1 MSSNVINY
9 PTMQNFKAIFF
20 DFDGTIADTVNGI
33 LATMTATFK
42 ELNLSVPQQDAM
54 KSTIGMLLGDALQ
67 QLGNLD
73 DSQRVIAVK
82 TYQRLFRE
90 VELPNTRIFPGVSQ
104 TLQTLKSRGVKM
116 AIVTSRGI
124 ESLRLI
130 LTQNNI
136 LEYFDELVTRD
147 NGFKPKPAPEMV
159 NYLLQKMHL
168 APSDVLVV
176 GDTTFDIDMGTAAGC
191 KTCAVTY
198 GNHSAE
204 RLATSKCDWMVGRF
218 EEIAEVY
225 NA

>member
-1 MSSNVINY
+1 
-9 PTMQNFKAIFF
+9 MQNFKAIFF

-42 ELNLSVPQQDAM
+42 ELNLPIPPQDAM

-147 NGFKPKPAPEMV
+147 NGFKPKPAPDMV
-159 NYLLQKMHL
+159 NYLLQKMSL

-218 EEIAEVY
+218 DEIA
-225 NA
+225 NI

>member
-1 MSSNVINY
+1 
-9 PTMQNFKAIFF
+9 MQNFKAIFF

-42 ELNLSVPQQDAM
+42 ELNLPIPPQDAM

-73 DSQRVIAVK
+73 DAQRVLAVK

-147 NGFKPKPAPEMV
+147 NGFKPKPAPDMV
-159 NYLLQKMHL
+159 NYLLQKMNL

-218 EEIAEVY
+218 DEIAEVY

>member
-1 MSSNVINY
+1 
-9 PTMQNFKAIFF
+9 MQNFKAIFF

-42 ELNLSVPQQDAM
+42 ELHLPVPPQDAM
-54 KSTIGMLLGDALQ
+54 KSTIGMLLGDAFQ

-73 DSQRVIAVK
+73 DTQRVLAVK

-147 NGFKPKPAPEMV
+147 NGFKPKPAPDMV
-159 NYLLQKMHL
+159 NYLLQKMNL

-176 GDTTFDIDMGTAAGC
+176 GDTTFDIDMGAAAGC

-198 GNHSAE
+198 GNHSAD

-218 EEIAEVY
+218 DEIAEV
-225 NA
+225 

>member
-1 MSSNVINY
+1 
-9 PTMQNFKAIFF
+9 MQNFKAIFF

-42 ELNLSVPQQDAM
+42 ELNLPIPPQDAM

-73 DSQRVIAVK
+73 DTQRVLAVK

-147 NGFKPKPAPEMV
+147 NGFKPKPAPDMV
-159 NYLLQKMHL
+159 NYLLQKMNL

-176 GDTTFDIDMGTAAGC
+176 GDTTFDIDMGAAAGC

-218 EEIAEVY
+218 EEIAEV
-225 NA
+225 

>member
-1 MSSNVINY
+1 
-9 PTMQNFKAIFF
+9 MQNFKAIFF

-42 ELNLSVPQQDAM
+42 ELNLPVPPQDAM

-73 DSQRVIAVK
+73 DSQRVLAVK

-147 NGFKPKPAPEMV
+147 NGFKPKPAPDMV
-159 NYLLQKMHL
+159 NYLLKKMSL

-218 EEIAEVY
+218 EEIAEV
-225 NA
+225 

>member
-1 MSSNVINY
+1 
-9 PTMQNFKAIFF
+9 MQNFKAIFF

-42 ELNLSVPQQDAM
+42 ELNLPVPPQDAM

-147 NGFKPKPAPEMV
+147 NGFKPKPAPDMV
-159 NYLLQKMHL
+159 NYLLQKMSL

-176 GDTTFDIDMGTAAGC
+176 GDTTFDINMSTAAGC
-191 KTCAVTY
+191 KTCAGTY

-218 EEIAEVY
+218 EEIAEV
-225 NA
+225 

>member
-1 MSSNVINY
+1 
-9 PTMQNFKAIFF
+9 MQNFKAIFF

-42 ELNLSVPQQDAM
+42 ELNLPIPPQDAM

-73 DSQRVIAVK
+73 DSQRVLAVK

-147 NGFKPKPAPEMV
+147 NGFKPKPAPDMV
-159 NYLLQKMHL
+159 NYLLKKMSL

-218 EEIAEVY
+218 EEIAEV
-225 NA
+225 

>member
-1 MSSNVINY
+1 MK
-9 PTMQNFKAIFF
+9 TNFKAIFF

-42 ELNLSVPQQDAM
+42 ELNLPVPPQDAM

-73 DSQRVIAVK
+73 DSQRVLAVK

-147 NGFKPKPAPEMV
+147 NGFKPKPAPDMV
-159 NYLLQKMHL
+159 NYLLQKMSL

-198 GNHSAE
+198 GNHSAD

-218 EEIAEVY
+218 DEIANIS

>member
-1 MSSNVINY
+1 MK
-9 PTMQNFKAIFF
+9 TNFNAIFF

-42 ELNLSVPQQDAM
+42 ELHLPVPPQDAM

-104 TLQTLKSRGVKM
+104 TLQILKSRGVKM

-130 LTQNNI
+130 LTQNSI

-147 NGFKPKPAPEMV
+147 NGFKPKPAPDMV
-159 NYLLQKMHL
+159 NYLLQKMNL

-218 EEIAEVY
+218 DEIAEVY

>member
-1 MSSNVINY
+1 
-9 PTMQNFKAIFF
+9 MQNFKAIFF

-42 ELNLSVPQQDAM
+42 ELNLPVPPQDAM

-73 DSQRVIAVK
+73 DSQRVLAVK

-147 NGFKPKPAPEMV
+147 NGFKPKPAPDMV
-159 NYLLQKMHL
+159 NYLLQKMNL

-198 GNHSAE
+198 GNHSAD

>member
-1 MSSNVINY
+1 MK
-9 PTMQNFKAIFF
+9 TNFKAIFF

-42 ELNLSVPQQDAM
+42 ELNLPVPPQDAM

-136 LEYFDELVTRD
+136 LDYFDELVTRD
-147 NGFKPKPAPEMV
+147 NGFKPKPAPDMV
-159 NYLLQKMHL
+159 NYLLQKMNL

-176 GDTTFDIDMGTAAGC
+176 GDTTFDIDMGAAAGC

-218 EEIAEVY
+218 DEIAEV
-225 NA
+225 

>member
-1 MSSNVINY
+1 
-9 PTMQNFKAIFF
+9 MQNFKAIFF

-42 ELNLSVPQQDAM
+42 ELDLPIPPQDAM

-73 DSQRVIAVK
+73 DSQRVLAVK

-147 NGFKPKPAPEMV
+147 NGFKPKPAPDMV
-159 NYLLQKMHL
+159 NYLLQKMNL

-218 EEIAEVY
+218 DEIAEV
-225 NA
+225 

>member
-1 MSSNVINY
+1 MK
-9 PTMQNFKAIFF
+9 TNFKAIFF

-42 ELNLSVPQQDAM
+42 ELNLPVPPQDAM

-73 DSQRVIAVK
+73 DSQRVLAVK

-147 NGFKPKPAPEMV
+147 NGFKPKPAPDMV
-159 NYLLQKMHL
+159 NYLLQKMSL

-204 RLATSKCDWMVGRF
+204 RLATSKCDWMVERF
-218 EEIAEVY
+218 EEIAEV
-225 NA
+225 

>member
-1 MSSNVINY
+1 
-9 PTMQNFKAIFF
+9 
-20 DFDGTIADTVNGI
+20 
-33 LATMTATFK
+33 MTATFK
-42 ELNLSVPQQDAM
+42 ELNLPVPPQDAM

-147 NGFKPKPAPEMV
+147 NGFKPKPAPDMV
-159 NYLLQKMHL
+159 NYLLQKMSL

-176 GDTTFDIDMGTAAGC
+176 GDTTFDIDMGAAAGC

-218 EEIAEVY
+218 DEIAEVS

>member
-1 MSSNVINY
+1 
-9 PTMQNFKAIFF
+9 MQNFKAIFF

-42 ELNLSVPQQDAM
+42 ELNLPIPPQDAL

-73 DSQRVIAVK
+73 DAQRVLAVK

-147 NGFKPKPAPEMV
+147 NGFKPKPAPDMV
-159 NYLLQKMHL
+159 NYLLQKMSL

-218 EEIAEVY
+218 EEIAEV
-225 NA
+225 

>member
-1 MSSNVINY
+1 MK
-9 PTMQNFKAIFF
+9 TNFKAIFF

-42 ELNLSVPQQDAM
+42 ELNLPVPPQDAM

-73 DSQRVIAVK
+73 DTQRVLAVK

-104 TLQTLKSRGVKM
+104 TLQQLRSQGIKM
-116 AIVTSRGI
+116 AIVTSRGV

-130 LTQNNI
+130 LTRNNI

-147 NGFKPKPAPEMV
+147 NGFKPKPAPDMV
-159 NYLLQKMHL
+159 NYLLQKMSL
-168 APSDVLVV
+168 TPSDVLVV

-218 EEIAEVY
+218 EEIANIS

>member
-1 MSSNVINY
+1 
-9 PTMQNFKAIFF
+9 MQNFKAIFF

-42 ELNLSVPQQDAM
+42 ELNLPIPPQDAM

-73 DSQRVIAVK
+73 DTQRVLAVK

-147 NGFKPKPAPEMV
+147 NGFKPKPAPDMV
-159 NYLLQKMHL
+159 NFLLQKMNL

-176 GDTTFDIDMGTAAGC
+176 GDTTFDIDMGAAAGC

-218 EEIAEVY
+218 DEIA
-225 NA
+225 NI

>member
-1 MSSNVINY
+1 
-9 PTMQNFKAIFF
+9 MQNFKAIFF

-42 ELNLSVPQQDAM
+42 ELHLPVPPQDAM

-73 DSQRVIAVK
+73 DAQRVLAVK

-90 VELPNTRIFPGVSQ
+90 VELPNTRIFPGVAQ

-147 NGFKPKPAPEMV
+147 NGFKPKPAPDMV
-159 NYLLQKMHL
+159 NYLLQKMNL

-204 RLATSKCDWMVGRF
+204 RLATSKCDWMVGWGRR
-218 EEIAEVY
+218 
-225 NA
+225 

>member
-1 MSSNVINY
+1 
-9 PTMQNFKAIFF
+9 MQNFKAIFF

-42 ELNLSVPQQDAM
+42 ELNLPVPPQDAM

-147 NGFKPKPAPEMV
+147 NGFKPKPAPDMV
-159 NYLLQKMHL
+159 NYLLQKMNL

-176 GDTTFDIDMGTAAGC
+176 GDTTFDIDMGAAAGC

-198 GNHSAE
+198 GNHSAD

-218 EEIAEVY
+218 DEIAEV
-225 NA
+225 

>member
-1 MSSNVINY
+1 MK
-9 PTMQNFKAIFF
+9 TNFKAIFF

-42 ELNLSVPQQDAM
+42 ELNLPVPPQDAM

-73 DSQRVIAVK
+73 DSQRVLAVK

-147 NGFKPKPAPEMV
+147 NGFKPKPAPDMV
-159 NYLLQKMHL
+159 NYLLQKMSL

-198 GNHSAE
+198 GNHSAD

-218 EEIAEVY
+218 EEIANIS

>member
-1 MSSNVINY
+1 
-9 PTMQNFKAIFF
+9 MQNFKAIFF

-42 ELNLSVPQQDAM
+42 ELDLPIPPQDAM

-73 DSQRVIAVK
+73 DSQRVLAVK

-147 NGFKPKPAPEMV
+147 NGFKPKPAPDMV
-159 NYLLQKMHL
+159 NYLLQKMNL

-218 EEIAEVY
+218 DEIAEVY

>member
-1 MSSNVINY
+1 
-9 PTMQNFKAIFF
+9 MQNFKAIFF

-42 ELNLSVPQQDAM
+42 ELNLPVPPQDAM

-147 NGFKPKPAPEMV
+147 NGFKPKPAPDMV
-159 NYLLQKMHL
+159 NYLLKKMNL

-218 EEIAEVY
+218 DEIAEV
-225 NA
+225 

>member
-1 MSSNVINY
+1 
-9 PTMQNFKAIFF
+9 MQNFKAIFF

-42 ELNLSVPQQDAM
+42 ELNLPVPPQDAM

-73 DSQRVIAVK
+73 DSQRVLAVK

-147 NGFKPKPAPEMV
+147 NGFKPKPAPDMV
-159 NYLLQKMHL
+159 NYLLQKMSL

>member
-1 MSSNVINY
+1 
-9 PTMQNFKAIFF
+9 MQNFKAIFF

-42 ELNLSVPQQDAM
+42 ELNLPVPPQDAM

-147 NGFKPKPAPEMV
+147 NGFKPKPAPDMV
-159 NYLLQKMHL
+159 NYLLQKMSL

-176 GDTTFDIDMGTAAGC
+176 GDTTFDIDMGAAAGC

-198 GNHSAE
+198 GNHSAD

-218 EEIAEVY
+218 DEIAEV
-225 NA
+225 

>member
-1 MSSNVINY
+1 
-9 PTMQNFKAIFF
+9 MQNFKAIFF

-42 ELNLSVPQQDAM
+42 ELNLPIPPQDAM

-147 NGFKPKPAPEMV
+147 NGFKPKPAPDMV
-159 NYLLQKMHL
+159 NYLLQKMSL

-176 GDTTFDIDMGTAAGC
+176 GDTTFDIDMGAAAGC

-218 EEIAEVY
+218 EEIAEV
-225 NA
+225 

>member
-1 MSSNVINY
+1 
-9 PTMQNFKAIFF
+9 MQNFKAIFF

-42 ELNLSVPQQDAM
+42 ELNLPVPPQDAM

-73 DSQRVIAVK
+73 DSQRVLAVK

-147 NGFKPKPAPEMV
+147 NGFKPKPAPDMV
-159 NYLLQKMHL
+159 NYLLQKMNL

-218 EEIAEVY
+218 DEIAEV
-225 NA
+225 